1 MGPEPGALGGQR
13 RRQDR
18 RIDARDRE
26 HLRLAAGAGAP
37 TTPKGC
43 GGLEGQPRGRF
54 WGGVE
59 MGARTRVGA
68 GGGEASPWL
77 PGGQHRRRPA
87 VAKENALPG
96 HGRRVVESNGGRE
109 GPKAKRRGERA
120 RPRPW
125 VRGSSVAAAA
135 AEPERRVLRQQ
146 ALASGSRCRPS
157 APGPAAGGRPPAPA
171 PDRAQPQSSVPC
183 PAELRLT
190 PPTPLSSSPPIAP
203 QPPLSSPPTPP
214 GCSF

>member
-1 MGPEPGALGGQR
+1 MGR
-13 RRQDR
+13 D
-18 RIDARDRE
+18 DARTGESMPETESTCAWPPAQVPPPPRRVAVA
-26 HLRLAAGAGAP
+26 L
-37 TTPKGC
+37 KGSPEV
-43 GGLEGQPRGRF
+43 GSGEGSRWARGR
-54 WGGVE
+54 GG
-59 MGARTRVGA
+59 GGGGGG

-109 GPKAKRRGERA
+109 GPKAKRGVSARGRG
-120 RPRPW
+120 
-125 VRGSSVAAAA
+125 RGSAVALL
-135 AEPERRVLRQQ
+135 RRRQQSPSGGLSRQQ
-146 ALASGSRCRPS
+146 AVASGSRCRPS

-190 PPTPLSSSPPIAP
+190 PPTPLSSYPPIAP

-214 GCSF
+214 ACSF

>member
-1 MGPEPGALGGQR
+1 MASLPCQSQTSVSGPKRTRPQVTRTSGSVPWTATGCLTLLFLPGHHTGYKGGPARLRREEPGLRDQVGPEPGALGGQR

-135 AEPERRVLRQQ
+135 AEPERRVL
-146 ALASGSRCRPS
+146 
-157 APGPAAGGRPPAPA
+157 PAAG
-171 PDRAQPQSSVPC
+171 
-183 PAELRLT
+183 
-190 PPTPLSSSPPIAP
+190 
-203 QPPLSSPPTPP
+203 
-214 GCSF
+214 CSQWL